1 MSAADVPAAPERRRR
16 LAPGPLPSLILR
28 RLALSGLSLF
38 AVATI
43 VFWVI
48 ALLPGD
54 AAERILGRDAT
65 PAALAALRA
74 QLHLADPLMERY
86 LRWLRGM
93 LAGDFGTSM
102 AANRPAF
109 PYIAGH
115 LGNTLLLAGLA
126 LAVHIPLSI
135 GLGLAGA
142 AARRDGP
149 FDTGLSV
156 AVLIGMSVPEFVVGI
171 GLVAWLATG
180 LALLP
185 PLALIDQ
192 AQSVWDFLRLTAL
205 PVITLN
211 FAMTAYVVRQTRA
224 SMIDVLRSDHVRAAT
239 LRGLSPARVL
249 FFHALPGALPPA
261 INAVALN
268 AAWLVGGIVVVE
280 TVFNYP
286 GLGRLLVESIGFH
299 DVPMIQGAAIALS
312 ATYIAVNLVA
322 DIATLLLN
330 PKLRTARS

>member
-1 MSAADVPAAPERRRR
+1 MSGADLAAAQPR
-16 LAPGPLPSLILR
+16 LRLMPGPLPRLILR
-28 RLALSGLSLF
+28 RLALSVISLF

-74 QLHLADPLMERY
+74 QLHLADPLLVRY
-86 LRWLRGM
+86 LAWLRGM
-93 LAGDFGTSM
+93 LAGDFGMSM
-102 AANRPAF
+102 AASRPVL
-109 PYIAGH
+109 PYVLTH
-115 LGNTLLLAGLA
+115 LQNTLLLAGIA

-149 FDTGLSV
+149 LDTGLSV

-171 GLVAWLATG
+171 ALVAWLATAWS
-180 LALLP
+180 LFP

-192 AQSVWDFLRLTAL
+192 AHTVGDFLYLTAL

-224 SMIDVLRSDHVRAAT
+224 SMVEVLRSDHVRAAT
-239 LRGLSPARVL
+239 LRGLSPLRVL
-249 FFHALPGALPPA
+249 VFHALPGALPPA

-312 ATYIAVNLVA
+312 GAYIAVNLVA
-322 DIATLLLN
+322 DIVTLLLN
-330 PKLRTARS
+330 PKLRTAA